1 MDQPTGGFL
10 PRHTSMPPREQRTPC
25 GDVTLTSRWAR
36 DRYYLVATGP
46 LAAVQWL
53 FPKASPEK
61 VSAGSYRHL
70 FRPGPTPITVERD
83 LRKVCGA
90 WQNVWDERL
99 QKHRESPV
107 KITKP
112 EEPPS
117 TLKQVFD
124 FHQRHY
130 AAEKAQSTQWKY
142 PEHMHHWFD
151 LLGEE
156 ILLANLSTELLLEA
170 RKRLRTEKGLAD
182 STVNSRF
189 ATLKKMLNLARTK
202 GWIDQDCWSEIE
214 DLKVVRPPT
223 NHWSKAEVAMA
234 FQAAAEDEH
243 SRIATLMLVLGV
255 HLGLRKNEAVNVR
268 WVDFDLDRVHPTT
281 GQPSPVLRIQQ
292 REDFKTKTYEN
303 RIIPISVE
311 AKRLLL
317 ENRIEG
323 TEFVLQ
329 PQRDWL
335 KKRGGTKRVYRYD
348 PLKVWLRVRRGALER
363 GAKHITFHEMR
374 STFAS
379 LCLQAGRSAEEVAR
393 WLGHRDTRMVREHYA
408 HLIEFDQAP
417 DLTFL

>member
-10 PRHTSMPPREQRTPC
+10 PRHTTMQPRKQLTPY
-25 GDVTLTSRWAR
+25 GDVTLTSRWKR
-36 DRYYLVATGP
+36 DRYYLLATGP
-46 LAAVQWL
+46 RNAVQWM
-53 FPKASPEK
+53 FPKATPIA
-61 VSAGSYRHL
+61 VSTGSVRHE
-70 FRPGPTPITVERD
+70 FPPSRQSITVERD
-83 LRKVCGA
+83 LRKACAA
-90 WQNVWDERL
+90 WQNVWGERL
-99 QKHRESPV
+99 QKHLESPV
-107 KITKP
+107 LTAKR
-112 EEPPS
+112 EQPPS
-117 TLKQVFD
+117 TLKEVFD
-124 FHQRHY
+124 FHQLHY

-142 PEHMHHWFD
+142 PEHMRHWFD
-151 LLGEE
+151 LLGEGMP
-156 ILLANLSTELLLEA
+156 LANITTELLLNA
-170 RKRLRTEKGLAD
+170 RKRLRQEKGLAD

-202 GWIDQDCWSEIE
+202 GWVDQDCWSEIE
-214 DLKVVRPPT
+214 DFKVVRPPT

-234 FQAAAEDEH
+234 FQSAAEDEH

-255 HLGLRKNEAVNVR
+255 HLGLRKNEAVNIR
-268 WVDFDLDRVHPTT
+268 WVDIDLDRVHPTT

-303 RIIPISVE
+303 RIIPISAE
-311 AKRLLL
+311 AKRLLV

-348 PLKVWLRVRRGALER
+348 PLKVWLRVRKGAMER

-408 HLIEFDQAP
+408 HLIEFDEAP
-417 DLTFL
+417 DLSFL